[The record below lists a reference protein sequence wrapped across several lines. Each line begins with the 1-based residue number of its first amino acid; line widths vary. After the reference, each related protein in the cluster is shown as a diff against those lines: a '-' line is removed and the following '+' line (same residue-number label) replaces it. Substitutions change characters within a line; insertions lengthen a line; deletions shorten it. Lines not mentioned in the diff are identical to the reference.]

1 MKPIIFTELIKPK
14 ENKEDHKMKTTI
26 KNEEIKVIVE
36 VTLTQFR
43 NQKPYFSIT
52 GEVYLANKPAIER
65 NLIRCGCCHDD
76 IQAITNEFD
85 DIISLHLSDIDGLP
99 LHPLENGFYHYAEGI
114 KEDGTPAYLKDEA
127 ALKAFEYQRKQ
138 GYYKEFLKRTGLQ
151 DNAFTQESFDV
162 LYREYHSSDDQ
173 NPRNYYKSLISSI
186 RREDKNRTPLIVA
199 RNNKA
204 LASHLRISLEEAEA
218 IPSGLTK
225 QQFNERYILPNVDRW
240 KQEANAVI
248 TKYNL
253 NITKER

>member
-1 MKPIIFTELIKPK
+1 
-14 ENKEDHKMKTTI
+14 MKTTI

-36 VTLTQFR
+36 VKLTQFR

-76 IQAITNEFD
+76 IQAITTEFD

-114 KEDGTPAYLKDEA
+114 KEDGTPVYFKNEEE
-127 ALKAFEYQRKQ
+127 KQKFEETRKQ
-138 GYYKEFLKRTGLQ
+138 CIYLEFLKRTKL
-151 DNAFTQESFDV
+151 DDTPFTKEA
-162 LYREYHSSDDQ
+162 YRSLSNRCYLSDTGK
-173 NPRNYYKSLISSI
+173 NLPENYYKNRINQI
-186 RREDKNRTPLIVA
+186 EKEYKNPWILIVK

-204 LASHLRISLEEAEA
+204 LASHLRISLKEAEA

-240 KQEANAVI
+240 KQEAHAVI